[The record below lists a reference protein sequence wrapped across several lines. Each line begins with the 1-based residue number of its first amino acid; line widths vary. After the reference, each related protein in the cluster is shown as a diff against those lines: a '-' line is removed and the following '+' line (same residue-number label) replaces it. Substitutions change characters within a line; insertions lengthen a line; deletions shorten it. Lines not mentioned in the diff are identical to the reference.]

1 MRFNFEVIESIFT
14 TIHLKVSLN
23 VVNISEESLSFD
35 SFKKEIK
42 IYILN
47 SVLDEMKS
55 FIISDVYYKSHNSN
69 FNFEPDKFFELILL
83 RVKKSIQKEF
93 GLLQNT
99 EIASLECDWVVNYLE
114 TEDGELL
121 DLALYLIHLNLG
133 DQSLPTITGFD
144 RIKLITALLENLIIK
159 LSNVFVY
166 ITLLHFE
173 VKQMLYEG
181 GGFVNRDF
189 LKLKKN
195 NFYWQA
201 YVTSTF
207 LKPKYIYYN
216 LYLLKILS
224 KYGICTKVM
233 YMPNSDRKEKYRFSK
248 IQFAVLCYFELID
261 FIHPKILRIIHTSKD
276 MWK

>member
-1 MRFNFEVIESIFT
+1 MRFNFEAIESIFI
-14 TIHLKVSLN
+14 TIYLKVSLN

-47 SVLDEMKS
+47 CVLDEMKS
-55 FIISDVYYKSHNSN
+55 FIITDVYYKSQNLNCAS
-69 FNFEPDKFFELILL
+69 EPDKFFELILL
-83 RVKKSIQKEF
+83 RVKKVIQKECRF
-93 GLLQNT
+93 PQNE
-99 EIASLECDWVVNYLE
+99 EIFSSEYDWVVNYLE

-121 DLALYLIHLNLG
+121 DLALYMVHLHLYHK
-133 DQSLPTITGFD
+133 SFPTIIGFD
-144 RIKLITALLENLIIK
+144 RFKLTIALLENLIIK

-166 ITLLHFE
+166 ITLLNFD
-173 VKQMLYEG
+173 VKYLLYQG
-181 GGFVNRDF
+181 VSFANKDF
-189 LKLKKN
+189 LKLQKN

-201 YVTSTF
+201 YITSTF

-233 YMPNSDRKEKYRFSK
+233 YLPTSDRKEKYRFSN

-261 FIHPKILRIIHTSKD
+261 FIYPKILRIIDTSKGILE
-276 MWK
+276 

>member
-23 VVNISEESLSFD
+23 VVNISEESLFFD

-55 FIISDVYYKSHNSN
+55 SIISNVYYKPHNSN
-69 FNFEPDKFFELILL
+69 SNSEPDKFFELILL

-93 GLLQNT
+93 SFLQNP
-99 EIASLECDWVVNYLE
+99 EITYLERDWVVNYLE
-114 TEDGELL
+114 IEDGELL
-121 DLALYLIHLNLG
+121 ELVLYMINLNICNE
-133 DQSLPTITGFD
+133 SLPIITGFD
-144 RIKLITALLENLIIK
+144 RTKLITALLENLIIK

-173 VKQMLYEG
+173 VKQVLYG
-181 GGFVNRDF
+181 GVFFVNRDF
-189 LKLKKN
+189 LKLQKN

-201 YVTSTF
+201 YVTSSF

-216 LYLLKILS
+216 LYPLKVLS

-233 YMPNSDRKEKYRFSK
+233 YMPNSDRKEKYRFSN

-261 FIHPKILRIIHTSKD
+261 FIYPKILRIIHTSKD
-276 MWK
+276 LWK